1 MLTKLKNCLSR
12 FNIKYALFLSI
23 LIHGILI
30 QDLLILEFD
39 KAESNKELMNFEA
52 ILLSTNIPEPLP
64 PSTEQDAKEA
74 DSEIAEEPEPEIPGE
89 PEPEIPEDNAVAV
102 KKEITSVEPEP
113 AQQQQEAAVPA
124 PEPAKIPEIGED
136 DTRNAG
142 LIALD
147 DFSRQL
153 AMHIAKYK
161 KFPRIAQRRGWQG
174 EVVLQVKLTG
184 QGQLIEKKLRKSSGF
199 RVLDQEGLNMIDR
212 AMPFPVPPSIL
223 SGRTFTILVPI
234 KFTLL

>member
-1 MLTKLKNCLSR
+1 MLTKLRNCLSR
-12 FNIKYALFLSI
+12 FDIKYALFLSI

-30 QDLLILEFD
+30 TDLLILEFD

-74 DSEIAEEPEPEIPGE
+74 DSEIAEEPEPEV
-89 PEPEIPEDNAVAV
+89 PEDNAVAV
-102 KKEITSVEPEP
+102 KEEVEPEPEP
-113 AQQQQEAAVPA
+113 AQQQQEAAVSA
-124 PEPAKIPEIGED
+124 PEPVEIPEIGED

-174 EVVLQVKLTG
+174 EVILQVKLTG
-184 QGQLIEKKLRKSSGF
+184 QGQLIAKKIRQSSGF
-199 RVLDQEGLNMIDR
+199 RVLDEEGLNMIDR
-212 AMPFPVPPSIL
+212 AIPFPTPPSIL

>member
-1 MLTKLKNCLSR
+1 MLTKLKNCLNR

-23 LIHGILI
+23 FIHGILI
-30 QDLLILEFD
+30 TDLLILKFD
-39 KAESNKELMNFEA
+39 KVESSKELMNFEA
-52 ILLSTNIPEPLP
+52 ILLSANIPEPLS

-74 DSEIAEEPEPEIPGE
+74 DSKIAEE
-89 PEPEIPEDNAVAV
+89 PEPEIPEDNAIAV
-102 KKEITSVEPEP
+102 KEEINPVEPES
-113 AQQQQEAAVPA
+113 AQQQQEAAVSA
-124 PEPAKIPEIGED
+124 PEPVEIPEIGED

-161 KFPRIAQRRGWQG
+161 KFPKIAQRRGWQG
-174 EVVLQVKLTG
+174 EVILQVKLTG

-199 RVLDQEGLNMIDR
+199 RVLDQEGLNMLDR
-212 AMPFPVPPSIL
+212 AAPFPTPPSIL

>member
-12 FNIKYALFLSI
+12 FDIKYALFLSI

-30 QDLLILEFD
+30 TDLLILEFD

-74 DSEIAEEPEPEIPGE
+74 DSEITEEPEPEV
-89 PEPEIPEDNAVAV
+89 PEDNAVAV
-102 KKEITSVEPEP
+102 KEEVEPEPEP
-113 AQQQQEAAVPA
+113 AQQQQEAAVSA
-124 PEPAKIPEIGED
+124 PEPVEIPEIGED

-174 EVVLQVKLTG
+174 EVILQVKLTG
-184 QGQLIEKKLRKSSGF
+184 QGQLIAKKIRQSSGF
-199 RVLDQEGLNMIDR
+199 RVLDEEGLNMIDR
-212 AMPFPVPPSIL
+212 AIPFPAPPSIL

>member
-12 FNIKYALFLSI
+12 FDIKYALFLSI

-30 QDLLILEFD
+30 TDLLILEFD

-64 PSTEQDAKEA
+64 LPPSTEQDAKEA
-74 DSEIAEEPEPEIPGE
+74 DSEIAEEPEPEV
-89 PEPEIPEDNAVAV
+89 PEDNAVAV
-102 KKEITSVEPEP
+102 KEEVEPEPEP
-113 AQQQQEAAVPA
+113 AQQQQEAAVSA
-124 PEPAKIPEIGED
+124 PEPVEIPEIGED

-174 EVVLQVKLTG
+174 EVILQVKLTG
-184 QGQLIEKKLRKSSGF
+184 QGQLIAKKIRQSSGF
-199 RVLDQEGLNMIDR
+199 RVLDEEGLNMIDR
-212 AMPFPVPPSIL
+212 AIPFPTPPSIL

>member
-1 MLTKLKNCLSR
+1 MLTKIKNCLSR
-12 FNIKYALFLSI
+12 FDIKYALFLSI

-30 QDLLILEFD
+30 TDLLILEFD

-74 DSEIAEEPEPEIPGE
+74 DSEIAEEPEPEV
-89 PEPEIPEDNAVAV
+89 PEDNAVAV
-102 KKEITSVEPEP
+102 KEEVEPEPEP
-113 AQQQQEAAVPA
+113 AQQQQEAAVSA
-124 PEPAKIPEIGED
+124 PEPVEIPEIGED

-174 EVVLQVKLTG
+174 EVILQVKLTG
-184 QGQLIEKKLRKSSGF
+184 QGQLIAKKIRQSSGF
-199 RVLDQEGLNMIDR
+199 RVLDEEGLNMIDR
-212 AMPFPVPPSIL
+212 AIPFPTPPSIL

>member
-12 FNIKYALFLSI
+12 FDIKYALFLSI

-30 QDLLILEFD
+30 TDLLILEFD

-74 DSEIAEEPEPEIPGE
+74 DSEIAEEPEPEV
-89 PEPEIPEDNAVAV
+89 PEDNAVAV
-102 KKEITSVEPEP
+102 KEEVEPEPEPEP
-113 AQQQQEAAVPA
+113 AQQQQEAAVSA
-124 PEPAKIPEIGED
+124 PEPVEIPEIGED

-174 EVVLQVKLTG
+174 EVILQVKLTG
-184 QGQLIEKKLRKSSGF
+184 QGQLIAKKIRQSSGF
-199 RVLDQEGLNMIDR
+199 RVLDEEGLNMIDR
-212 AMPFPVPPSIL
+212 AIPFPTPPSIL

>member
-12 FNIKYALFLSI
+12 FDIKYALFLSI

-30 QDLLILEFD
+30 TDLLILEFD

-74 DSEIAEEPEPEIPGE
+74 DSEIAEEPEPEV
-89 PEPEIPEDNAVAV
+89 PEDNAVAV
-102 KKEITSVEPEP
+102 KEEVEPEPEP
-113 AQQQQEAAVPA
+113 AQQQQEAAVSA
-124 PEPAKIPEIGED
+124 PEPVEIPEIGED

-174 EVVLQVKLTG
+174 EVILQVKLTG
-184 QGQLIEKKLRKSSGF
+184 QGHSIAKKIRQSSGF
-199 RVLDQEGLNMIDR
+199 RVLDEEGLNMIDR
-212 AMPFPVPPSIL
+212 AIPFPTPPSIL

>member
-12 FNIKYALFLSI
+12 FDIKYALFLSI

-30 QDLLILEFD
+30 TDLLILEFD

-74 DSEIAEEPEPEIPGE
+74 DSEIAEEPEPEV
-89 PEPEIPEDNAVAV
+89 PEDNAVAV
-102 KKEITSVEPEP
+102 KEEVEPEPEP
-113 AQQQQEAAVPA
+113 AQQQQEAAVSA
-124 PEPAKIPEIGED
+124 PEPVEIPEIGED

-174 EVVLQVKLTG
+174 EVILQVKLTG
-184 QGQLIEKKLRKSSGF
+184 QGQLIAKKIRQSSGF
-199 RVLDQEGLNMIDR
+199 RVLDEEGLNMIDR
-212 AMPFPVPPSIL
+212 AIPFPAPPSIL

>member
-12 FNIKYALFLSI
+12 FDIKYALFLSI

-30 QDLLILEFD
+30 TDLLILEFD

-52 ILLSTNIPEPLP
+52 ILLSTNIPEPPP

-74 DSEIAEEPEPEIPGE
+74 DSEIAEEPEPEV
-89 PEPEIPEDNAVAV
+89 PEDNAVAV
-102 KKEITSVEPEP
+102 KEEVEPEP
-113 AQQQQEAAVPA
+113 AQQQQEAAVSA
-124 PEPAKIPEIGED
+124 PEPVEIPEIGED

-174 EVVLQVKLTG
+174 EVILQVKLTG
-184 QGQLIEKKLRKSSGF
+184 QGQLIAKKIRQSSGF
-199 RVLDQEGLNMIDR
+199 RVLDEEGLNMIDR
-212 AMPFPVPPSIL
+212 AIPFPTPPSIL

>member
-1 MLTKLKNCLSR
+1 MLAKLKNCLSR
-12 FNIKYALFLSI
+12 FDIRGAIILSI

-30 QDLLILEFD
+30 TDLLILKFD
-39 KAESNKELMNFEA
+39 KAESSKELMNFEA
-52 ILLSTNIPEPLP
+52 ILLSKNTPEPLP
-64 PSTEQDAKEA
+64 PSTEQATEEA
-74 DSEIAEEPEPEIPGE
+74 DSEIVEEPEPEIPK
-89 PEPEIPEDNAVAV
+89 DSAVAV
-102 KKEITSVEPEP
+102 KEEITPVEPEVK
-113 AQQQQEAAVPA
+113 QRKESAVSA
-124 PEPAKIPEIGED
+124 PEPVEVPEIGED

-174 EVVLQVKLTG
+174 EVILQVKLTG
-184 QGQLIEKKLRKSSGF
+184 QGQLIEKKLRQSSGF
-199 RVLDQEGLNMIDR
+199 KVLDEEGLSMIDR
-212 AMPFPVPPSIL
+212 AIPLPTPPSIL

>member
-12 FNIKYALFLSI
+12 FDIKYALFLSI

-30 QDLLILEFD
+30 TDLLILEFD

-74 DSEIAEEPEPEIPGE
+74 DSEIAEEPEPEV
-89 PEPEIPEDNAVAV
+89 PEDNAVAV
-102 KKEITSVEPEP
+102 KEEVEPEPEP
-113 AQQQQEAAVPA
+113 AQQQQEAAVSA
-124 PEPAKIPEIGED
+124 PEPVEIPEIGED

-161 KFPRIAQRRGWQG
+161 QFPRIAQRRGWQG
-174 EVVLQVKLTG
+174 EVILQVKLTG
-184 QGQLIEKKLRKSSGF
+184 QGQLIAKKIRQSSGF
-199 RVLDQEGLNMIDR
+199 RVLDEEGLNMIDR
-212 AMPFPVPPSIL
+212 AIPFPAPPSIL

>member
-12 FNIKYALFLSI
+12 FDIKYALFLSI

-30 QDLLILEFD
+30 TDLLILEFD

-74 DSEIAEEPEPEIPGE
+74 DSEIAEEPEPEV
-89 PEPEIPEDNAVAV
+89 PEDNAVAV
-102 KKEITSVEPEP
+102 KEEVEPEPEP
-113 AQQQQEAAVPA
+113 AQQQQEAAVSA
-124 PEPAKIPEIGED
+124 PEPVEIPEIGED
-136 DTRNAG
+136 DIRNAG

-174 EVVLQVKLTG
+174 EVILQVKLTG
-184 QGQLIEKKLRKSSGF
+184 QGQLIAKRIRQSSGF
-199 RVLDQEGLNMIDR
+199 RVLDEEGLNMIDR
-212 AMPFPVPPSIL
+212 AIPFPAPPSIL

>member
-12 FNIKYALFLSI
+12 FDIKYALFLSI

-30 QDLLILEFD
+30 TDLLILEFD

-74 DSEIAEEPEPEIPGE
+74 DSEIAEEPEPEV
-89 PEPEIPEDNAVAV
+89 PEDNAVAV
-102 KKEITSVEPEP
+102 KEEVEPEPEP
-113 AQQQQEAAVPA
+113 AQQQQEAAVSA
-124 PEPAKIPEIGED
+124 PEPVEIPEIGED

-174 EVVLQVKLTG
+174 GVILQVKLTG
-184 QGQLIEKKLRKSSGF
+184 QGQLIAKKIRQSSGF
-199 RVLDQEGLNMIDR
+199 RVLDEEGLNMIDR
-212 AMPFPVPPSIL
+212 AIPFPTPPSIL

>member
-12 FNIKYALFLSI
+12 FDIKYALFLSI

-30 QDLLILEFD
+30 TDLLILEFD

-74 DSEIAEEPEPEIPGE
+74 DSEIAEEPEPEV
-89 PEPEIPEDNAVAV
+89 PEDNAVAV
-102 KKEITSVEPEP
+102 KEEVEPEPEP
-113 AQQQQEAAVPA
+113 AQQQQEAAVSA
-124 PEPAKIPEIGED
+124 PEPVEIPEIGED

-161 KFPRIAQRRGWQG
+161 QFPRIAQRRGWQG
-174 EVVLQVKLTG
+174 EVILQVKLTG
-184 QGQLIEKKLRKSSGF
+184 QGQLIAKKIRQSSGF
-199 RVLDQEGLNMIDR
+199 RVLDEEGLNMIDR
-212 AMPFPVPPSIL
+212 AIPFPAPPSIL
-223 SGRTFTILVPI
+223 SGRIFTILVPI

>member
-1 MLTKLKNCLSR
+1 MLTKIKNCLSR
-12 FNIKYALFLSI
+12 FDIKYALFLSI

-30 QDLLILEFD
+30 TDLLILEFD

-74 DSEIAEEPEPEIPGE
+74 DSEIAEEPEPEV
-89 PEPEIPEDNAVAV
+89 PEDNAVAV
-102 KKEITSVEPEP
+102 KEEVEPEPEP
-113 AQQQQEAAVPA
+113 AQQQQEAAVSA
-124 PEPAKIPEIGED
+124 PEPVEIPEIGED

-174 EVVLQVKLTG
+174 EVILQVKLTG
-184 QGQLIEKKLRKSSGF
+184 QGQLIAKRIRQSSGF
-199 RVLDQEGLNMIDR
+199 RVLDEEGLNMIDR
-212 AMPFPVPPSIL
+212 AIPFPAPPSIL

>member
-12 FNIKYALFLSI
+12 FDIKYALFLSI

-30 QDLLILEFD
+30 TDLLILEFD

-74 DSEIAEEPEPEIPGE
+74 DSEIAEEPEPEV
-89 PEPEIPEDNAVAV
+89 PEDNAVAV
-102 KKEITSVEPEP
+102 KEEVEPEPEP
-113 AQQQQEAAVPA
+113 AQQQQEAAVSA
-124 PEPAKIPEIGED
+124 PEPVEIPEIGED

-153 AMHIAKYK
+153 AMHIAEYK
-161 KFPRIAQRRGWQG
+161 KFPRIAQHRGWQG
-174 EVVLQVKLTG
+174 EVILQVKLTG
-184 QGQLIEKKLRKSSGF
+184 QGQLIAKKIRQSSGF
-199 RVLDQEGLNMIDR
+199 RVLDEEGLNMIDR
-212 AMPFPVPPSIL
+212 AIPFPAPPSIL

>member
-1 MLTKLKNCLSR
+1 M
-12 FNIKYALFLSI
+12 
-23 LIHGILI
+23 
-30 QDLLILEFD
+30 
-39 KAESNKELMNFEA
+39 KEEV
-52 ILLSTNIPEPLP
+52 EP
-64 PSTEQDAKEA
+64 
-74 DSEIAEEPEPEIPGE
+74 
-89 PEPEIPEDNAVAV
+89 
-102 KKEITSVEPEP
+102 EPEP
-113 AQQQQEAAVPA
+113 AQQQQEAAVSA
-124 PEPAKIPEIGED
+124 PEPVEIPEIGED

-174 EVVLQVKLTG
+174 EVILQVKLTG
-184 QGQLIEKKLRKSSGF
+184 QGQLIAKKIRQSSGF
-199 RVLDQEGLNMIDR
+199 RVLDEEGLNMIDR
-212 AMPFPVPPSIL
+212 AIPFPTPPSIL

>member
-1 MLTKLKNCLSR
+1 M
-12 FNIKYALFLSI
+12 SI

-30 QDLLILEFD
+30 TDLLILEFD

-74 DSEIAEEPEPEIPGE
+74 DSEITEEPEPEV
-89 PEPEIPEDNAVAV
+89 PEDNAVAV
-102 KKEITSVEPEP
+102 KEEVEPEPEP
-113 AQQQQEAAVPA
+113 AQQQQEAAVSA
-124 PEPAKIPEIGED
+124 PEPVEIPEIGED

-174 EVVLQVKLTG
+174 EVILQVKLTG
-184 QGQLIEKKLRKSSGF
+184 QGQLIAKKIRQSSGF
-199 RVLDQEGLNMIDR
+199 RVLDEEGLNMIDR
-212 AMPFPVPPSIL
+212 AIPFPAPPSIL

>member
-12 FNIKYALFLSI
+12 FDIKYALFLSI

-30 QDLLILEFD
+30 TDLLILEFD

-74 DSEIAEEPEPEIPGE
+74 DSEIAEEPEPEV
-89 PEPEIPEDNAVAV
+89 PEDNAVAV
-102 KKEITSVEPEP
+102 KEEVEPEPEP
-113 AQQQQEAAVPA
+113 AQQQQEAAVSA
-124 PEPAKIPEIGED
+124 PEPVEIPEIGED

-174 EVVLQVKLTG
+174 EVILQVKLTG
-184 QGQLIEKKLRKSSGF
+184 QGQLIAKKIRQSSGF
-199 RVLDQEGLNMIDR
+199 RVLDEEGLNMIDR
-212 AMPFPVPPSIL
+212 AIPFPTPPSIL

>member
-1 MLTKLKNCLSR
+1 
-12 FNIKYALFLSI
+12 
-23 LIHGILI
+23 
-30 QDLLILEFD
+30 
-39 KAESNKELMNFEA
+39 
-52 ILLSTNIPEPLP
+52 
-64 PSTEQDAKEA
+64 
-74 DSEIAEEPEPEIPGE
+74 
-89 PEPEIPEDNAVAV
+89 
-102 KKEITSVEPEP
+102 VE
-113 AQQQQEAAVPA
+113 V
-124 PEPAKIPEIGED
+124 PEIGED

-174 EVVLQVKLTG
+174 EVILQVKLTG
-184 QGQLIEKKLRKSSGF
+184 QGQLIEKKLRQSSGF
-199 RVLDQEGLNMIDR
+199 KVLDEEGLSMIDR
-212 AMPFPVPPSIL
+212 AIPFPTPPSIL